1 MAPKATGHRFTD
13 QARAED
19 LVQAAADFAKYYL
32 EKNGNF
38 ICKLLGTS
46 NKNNLI
52 RQMKK
57 NYKSVKLFKPESSMK
72 DSKEIYLICLSFNNL
87 H

>member
-32 EKNGNF
+32 AKKWKF
-38 ICKLLGTS
+38 YLQI
-46 NKNNLI
+46 I
-52 RQMKK
+52 R
-57 NYKSVKLFKPESSMK
+57 
-72 DSKEIYLICLSFNNL
+72 

>member
-19 LVQAAADFAKYYL
+19 SVQAAADFAKYYL
-32 EKNGNF
+32 SKNGNF

-52 RQMKK
+52 KKMKK
-57 NYKSVKLFKPESSMK
+57 
-72 DSKEIYLICLSFNNL
+72 IINL
-87 H
+87 